1 LEVINLVVEYKGKE
15 YKSLRR
21 LADERGLDYNA
32 VINALYYKKLN
43 VDDAIDYL
51 EQELQGI
58 HGEVYKTITDMCNAY
73 NLKVG
78 NYKLLRDL
86 GLSKE
91 TILKVGGLKYKGECL
106 GYFTKYYKYG
116 YTDEDI
122 KKAVRRGC
130 DLYEIKQLP
139 SVVKTDHKGVEYPT
153 MTAMVEAY
161 GKNITSVASRLKSGW
176 SIKDALTKDIAKKS
190 NEKVKDHLGNEYA
203 SKTEMAEA
211 YGIALR
217 TLELRLSSGLSLAGA
232 LTQRVPRRYKVKV
245 EDHLGNKYQNVME
258 MCKFYGVKYDTYY
271 QRLQR
276 GWSKE
281 RALTTKV

>member
-1 LEVINLVVEYKGKE
+1 MINLVIEYKGKE
-15 YKSLRR
+15 YKSLRH
-21 LADERGLDYNA
+21 LAEARGLDYNA
-32 VINALYYKKLN
+32 VIYALYYKKFS

-51 EQELQGI
+51 EQGLRGI
-58 HGEVYKTITDMCNAY
+58 RGEVYKTLTDMCKAY

-78 NYKLLRDL
+78 NYKLLREL

-91 TILKVGGLKYKGECL
+91 TILKVGGLRYKGECL

-122 KKAVRRGC
+122 KKAVRMGY
-130 DLYEIKQLP
+130 DLYEVKQLP
-139 SVVKTDHKGVEYPT
+139 KVIKTDHNGVEYPT
-153 MTAMVEAY
+153 MTAMAEAY
-161 GKNITSVASRLKSGW
+161 GKNVTSVASRLKSGW
-176 SIKDALTKDIAKKS
+176 TVEDALTKDIAKKS
-190 NEKVKDHLGNEYA
+190 TEEVKDHLGNVYT

-211 YGIALR
+211 YGMALR

-276 GWSKE
+276 GWGKE

>member
-1 LEVINLVVEYKGKE
+1 MINLVIEYKGEE
-15 YKSLRR
+15 YKSVRR
-21 LADERGLDYNA
+21 LADARGLDYNA
-32 VINALYYKKLN
+32 VINALYYKKLSI
-43 VDDAIDYL
+43 DDAIDYL
-51 EQELQGI
+51 EQGLRGI
-58 HGEVYKTITDMCNAY
+58 RGEVYKTLTDMCNSY

-78 NYKLLRDL
+78 NYKLLREL

-91 TILKVGGLKYKGECL
+91 TILKAGGLRYKGECL

-122 KKAVRRGC
+122 KRAVRRGC
-130 DLYEIKQLP
+130 DLFEIKQLP
-139 SVVKTDHKGVEYPT
+139 KVIKTDHNGVEYPT
-153 MTAMVEAY
+153 MTAMAEAY
-161 GKNITSVASRLKSGW
+161 GKNVTSVASRLKSGW
-176 SIKDALTKDIAKKS
+176 TVEDALTKDIAKKS
-190 NEKVKDHLGNEYA
+190 TEEVKDHLGNVYM

-232 LTQRVPRRYKVKV
+232 LTQRVPKRYKLKV
-245 EDHLGNKYQNVME
+245 EDHLGNKFQNVME

>member
-1 LEVINLVVEYKGKE
+1 MIEYQGEE

-32 VINALYYKKLN
+32 VINALYYKKLS

-51 EQELQGI
+51 EQGLRGI
-58 HGEVYKTITDMCNAY
+58 RGEVYKTLTDMCNSY

-78 NYKLLRDL
+78 NYKLLREL

-91 TILKVGGLKYKGECL
+91 TILKAGGLRYKRECL

-122 KKAVRRGC
+122 KKAVKRGC
-130 DLYEIKQLP
+130 DLYEVKQLP
-139 SVVKTDHKGVEYPT
+139 KVIKTDHNGVEYPT
-153 MTAMVEAY
+153 MIAMAEAY
-161 GKNITSVASRLKSGW
+161 GKNVTSVASRLKSGW
-176 SIKDALTKDIAKKS
+176 TVEDALTKDIAKKS
-190 NEKVKDHLGNEYA
+190 TEEVKDHLGNVYT

-232 LTQRVPRRYKVKV
+232 LTQRVPKRYKLKV
-245 EDHLGNKYQNVME
+245 EDHLGNKFQNVME

>member
-1 LEVINLVVEYKGKE
+1 
-15 YKSLRR
+15 
-21 LADERGLDYNA
+21 
-32 VINALYYKKLN
+32 
-43 VDDAIDYL
+43 
-51 EQELQGI
+51 
-58 HGEVYKTITDMCNAY
+58 MCNAY

-78 NYKLLRDL
+78 NYKLLREL
-86 GLSKE
+86 GLAKE
-91 TILKVGGLKYKGECL
+91 TILKAGGLRYKGECL

-211 YGIALR
+211 YGMALR

-232 LTQRVPRRYKVKV
+232 LTQRVPKRYKLKV
-245 EDHLGNKYQNVME
+245 EDHLGNKFQNVME